1 MPQKTKKQKLAAEKR
16 KSQSIQHTP
25 LIIKKEQH
33 PQTDSTRIQQN
44 SSIFVSNASTSTFK
58 KELYKSLIISAVIIV
73 VEIAIYLAQNKVIS
87 VTNLF

>member
-16 KSQSIQHTP
+16 KNHLSQHNPHIVIEHEKSHTNDTQSQH
-25 LIIKKEQH
+25 IS
-33 PQTDSTRIQQN
+33 STLLTN
-44 SSIFVSNASTSTFK
+44 TSTSTFK
-58 KELYKSLIISAVIIV
+58 RELYKSLIISAAIIV